1 MGVSRGGSVRCVF
14 VTVIEQRVW
23 QQGGSVRCVFVN
35 SDSAVGVAA
44 GVEV

>member
-1 MGVSRGGSVRCVF
+1 MGGSVMCVF

-23 QQGGSVRCVFVN
+23 RQRGSVMCKVCVCN
-35 SDSAVGVAA
+35 SDREVGVAA